1 MKALNDK
8 YTLQHILSFINVRKK
23 PQYIPIFNDISKK
36 SWVSQQQMTFGRL
49 FRGSWFSD
57 LAERI
62 STDFHE
68 KIPPLYQNRP
78 VQGGGD
84 FFSPDSLR

>member
-1 MKALNDK
+1 MCSNPVSMYLRFCTPHTCTVAILEQNREHIG
-8 YTLQHILSFINVRKK
+8 TL
-23 PQYIPIFNDISKK
+23 
-36 SWVSQQQMTFGRL
+36 
-49 FRGSWFSD
+49 
-57 LAERI
+57 

-78 VQGGGD
+78 VQGGN